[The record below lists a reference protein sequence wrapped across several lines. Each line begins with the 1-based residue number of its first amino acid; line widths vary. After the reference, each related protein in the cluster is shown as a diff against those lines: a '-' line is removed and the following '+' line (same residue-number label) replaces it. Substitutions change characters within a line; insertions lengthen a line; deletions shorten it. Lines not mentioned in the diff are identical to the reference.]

1 MIALI
6 LIIGASVSSGWSGT
20 PSGELAA
27 AYLNIPFRNEAR
39 ICNRLSET
47 MLAQIEFNSL
57 VVNLDASYWDSYAMD
72 CSKPIAAV
80 KDFYAK
86 AQGSRVVIATVP
98 DRNAGGF
105 YRFVCGAASETQACR
120 VPINAAIR
128 EGCVGDCLLMDADE
142 LYKGRENDDIH
153 LTPQDWKD
161 VAAQIIDRLRR

>member
-27 AYLNIPFRNEAR
+27 AYLNIPYRNEAR
-39 ICNRLSET
+39 ICHSYQGMDIPAR
-47 MLAQIEFNSL
+47 SL
-57 VVNLDASYWDSYAMD
+57 VVALDPFYWPSYETD